1 MNRDADTVPAHHA
14 TPDVAELRRLRDTE
28 REELHS
34 PTRRLDAYYYSFNE
48 TGSVPID
55 AILSAVAIAGKSC
68 HNTDMWTEDDEWS
81 RWGVGRS
88 LVDVI
93 QCAANEAAAALL
105 DAAAE
110 RDALAAKVHA
120 FETDDQKLS
129 IMNGWLVYDVG
140 EHTCGGYGP
149 ESNYMH
155 EPGCGYEPVLRL
167 DKLQGWPAA
176 ELDALN
182 GQLFDAGY
190 RCGELLAENR
200 ALAAK
205 VERVRALHRAVGI
218 YDECDCDAPD
228 PATHLDVDDVG
239 LTCNLMYRVCAECC
253 RDDVYQTEDCANYHD
268 HRLDEDYHCPTIR
281 ALDEEP
287 QP

>member
-1 MNRDADTVPAHHA
+1 MPKLYRDATTGHYTTAEDAAARPAETVAETVEARHE
-14 TPDVAELRRLRDTE
+14 TPDVAELRRLYE
-28 REELHS
+28 
-34 PTRRLDAYYYSFNE
+34 AAMCVGANE
-48 TGSVPID
+48 M
-55 AILSAVAIAGKSC
+55 A
-68 HNTDMWTEDDEWS
+68 WDEWTTAIS
-81 RWGVGRS
+81 
-88 LVDVI
+88 
-93 QCAANEAAAALL
+93 EAADALL

-149 ESNYMH
+149 ESGYAH
-155 EPGCGYEPVLRL
+155 EPGCGFEPVLRL

-205 VERVRALHRAVGI
+205 VERVRAL
-218 YDECDCDAPD
+218 
-228 PATHLDVDDVG
+228 PAKHPAGGWYMTSMRDV
-239 LTCNLMYRVCAECC
+239 LA
-253 RDDVYQTEDCANYHD
+253 
-268 HRLDEDYHCPTIR
+268 